1 MTVLFTLLAFI
12 IYIVV
17 LVVIFGLL
25 AFAVDLYY
33 KFKTK
38 QFKKKYP
45 LFWNLQEERDAA
57 YIELSDKGWEI
68 EDIKNKINELF
79 KDRVYL
85 LSEDRKE
92 HFERIKK
99 YREELK
105 IKKKEY
111 VQLEEIKN
119 QKQEEFNKYIAEN
132 KITKIY

>member
-1 MTVLFTLLAFI
+1 MSELFALLMVI

-17 LVVIFGLL
+17 VIAIFKLL
-25 AFAVDLYY
+25 AFTVNLYY
-33 KFKTK
+33 KFKSK

-45 LFWNLQEERDAA
+45 LFWNLREERDAA
-57 YIELSDKGWEI
+57 YIELSNKGWEI
-68 EDIKNKINELF
+68 EDIKNKIDKLF

-92 HFERIKK
+92 HFKYIKK

-105 IKKKEY
+105 IKRKEY
-111 VQLEEIKN
+111 VQLEEIKI
-119 QKQEEFNKYIAEN
+119 QKQEEFDKYVAEN